1 MPTFS
6 WLNWP
11 MGPLKGFK
19 CFCKSEASEGLR
31 HMYGTLN
38 EVKIVGNW
46 KHPLSLSHFPLWLR
60 CPNLAL
66 HRFARYQ
73 AEMSPNARTEKPC
86 GFSPPILWESLLE
99 NKDFWTEFELPNIVK
114 KIWKGFAMHS
124 GGEPGSKYRHFW
136 ILVTC
141 LGGSPPWKP
150 LSFSVEDGSYT
161 TASHAFTTGVARV

>member
-11 MGPLKGFK
+11 MTPLEGFK
-19 CFCKSEASEGLR
+19 CLCKSEASEGLS

-38 EVKIVGNW
+38 EVKIVDNR
-46 KHPLSLSHFPLWLR
+46 KHPLSLSYFPLWLR
-60 CPNLAL
+60 CQTW
-66 HRFARYQ
+66 HSIG
-73 AEMSPNARTEKPC
+73 SPGTRPKCLQMPGPKSRVA
-86 GFSPPILWESLLE
+86 FLPILWESLLE